1 MSDAQIERL
10 ALNSFDAA
18 FITPDQ
24 RARWQA
30 EVRAHF
36 SG

>member
-1 MSDAQIERL
+1 MDDAQLEQL

-18 FITPDQ
+18 FITAED
-24 RARWQA
+24 RDRWKA

-36 SG
+36 GH